1 MEYIS
6 TFLAN
11 RMCKQDV
18 IREDDRAY
26 YAYSIQLMLEKTI
39 GLFLICI
46 FAFVF
51 KAFWEIMSFLIVF
64 ALLRS
69 HSDGFHCKTSL
80 GCFALSVITALSTIP
95 VSNLIRYAPGICQGG
110 VILSMIFIFCIG
122 TVRNPALNPS
132 DREFDHLK
140 KCSRTGVLIIGTIV
154 LVFLL
159 VFPHIVF
166 LYYAALGII
175 YNALSMMIVKIKGE
189 EVLEDGKEKL

>member
-110 VILSMIFIFCIG
+110 GDIVNDNYILHWNSTKPGLESIG
-122 TVRNPALNPS
+122 QGVRSP
-132 DREFDHLK
+132 
-140 KCSRTGVLIIGTIV
+140 
-154 LVFLL
+154 
-159 VFPHIVF
+159 
-166 LYYAALGII
+166 
-175 YNALSMMIVKIKGE
+175 
-189 EVLEDGKEKL
+189 

>member
-1 MEYIS
+1 MEHIS

-69 HSDGFHCKTSL
+69 HSDGFHC
-80 GCFALSVITALSTIP
+80 
-95 VSNLIRYAPGICQGG
+95 
-110 VILSMIFIFCIG
+110 
-122 TVRNPALNPS
+122 
-132 DREFDHLK
+132 
-140 KCSRTGVLIIGTIV
+140 
-154 LVFLL
+154 
-159 VFPHIVF
+159 
-166 LYYAALGII
+166 
-175 YNALSMMIVKIKGE
+175 
-189 EVLEDGKEKL
+189 